1 MNTLNRLRCGL
12 SMLGVLGVVALG
24 EAQSAA
30 QTSPTT
36 TAAVVNGSK
45 ITLAEVDAVLKAR
58 PTLGPL
64 TAAQQRQLRFE
75 ILSVMIDEMLLQQY
89 FDKHGP
95 KVEPAEVEAQLKAL
109 SEALARQKLTLQSYC
124 AEQGI
129 TEKKLREGIKIVQQ
143 LTRYTEAKMTDA
155 ALRQY
160 YEANRAY
167 FDKVTVRAAHI
178 VLRVPANAP
187 ESERAQARQKLAAM
201 RAELLAGKAD
211 FAELAKRYSQ
221 CPSAARGGDIG
232 FFAAKWMDLDESFVQ
247 AAFAAKV
254 GDITEPVDTEF
265 GVHLIKVLE
274 RTPGIPST
282 FEKVIDEVR
291 DSFAQ
296 DVRANLLDEL
306 RKVAKVEITLP

>member
-1 MNTLNRLRCGL
+1 VAALNPINGTGAHRGTGEWRGVRQIEPSKLHWHRRPTVAMGHAWMVSRLG
-12 SMLGVLGVVALG
+12 GVLDEHTQSLAVRFVDARSAGGSGSG

-254 GDITEPVDTEF
+254 GDITE
-265 GVHLIKVLE
+265 
-274 RTPGIPST
+274 R
-282 FEKVIDEVR
+282 
-291 DSFAQ
+291 
-296 DVRANLLDEL
+296 
-306 RKVAKVEITLP
+306 

>member
-232 FFAAKWMDLDESFVQ
+232 FFAAKWMDLDESF
-247 AAFAAKV
+247 AAGGIRGQGWRHHRAGRHRIRRASHQSP
-254 GDITEPVDTEF
+254 GAYPRHPL
-265 GVHLIKVLE
+265 HLREGHRRGARLV
-274 RTPGIPST
+274 RPG
-282 FEKVIDEVR
+282 
-291 DSFAQ
+291 
-296 DVRANLLDEL
+296 RA
-306 RKVAKVEITLP
+306 RQPARRVTQGGQG